1 MYRDNRIALIC
12 GVTLALV
19 MLFLLHISQTY
30 GPSILDLEQFE
41 YSRYNANLFFSAI
54 LLGLILLSY
63 IKRRKRI
70 RLILSLS
77 LGLLSYVCW
86 FSIDAHWW
94 EEYNIELYE
103 QRLLAIIFLNISF
116 WVLVSRS
123 VKEKRRHFSEIVRRQ
138 VIQKQNGKCATC
150 KRKLL
155 PFGMDLDHKNGDR
168 SNNKPSN
175 CQILCTPCHR
185 RKHL

>member
-1 MYRDNRIALIC
+1 MHRDNRIALIC

-19 MLFLLHISQTY
+19 MLFLLHISQTS
-30 GPSILDLEQFE
+30 GPSLLDLEQFE

-70 RLILSLS
+70 RLIISLS

-103 QRLLAIIFLNISF
+103 QRLLAIIFLNIGF

>member
-1 MYRDNRIALIC
+1 MYGDILIALIC
-12 GVTLALV
+12 VVIIALV
-19 MLFLLHISQTY
+19 LISLLHISQTY
-30 GPSILDLEQFE
+30 RPSLLDLEQFE
-41 YSRYNANLFFSAI
+41 YSRYNANFFFSVI
-54 LLGLILLSY
+54 LFGLLLLSY

-70 RLILSLS
+70 KLILSLS

-86 FSIDAHWW
+86 YTIDADWW
-94 EEYNIELYE
+94 EEYSIELYE
-103 QRLLAIIFLNISF
+103 QRFLAIIFLGFGFLVLLSKSF
-116 WVLVSRS
+116 
-123 VKEKRRHFSEIVRRQ
+123 KEKRRHFSEIVRRE
-138 VIQKQNGKCATC
+138 VIQKQKGKCASC

-168 SNNKPSN
+168 SNNKTSN

>member
-1 MYRDNRIALIC
+1 MHRDNRIALIC

-30 GPSILDLEQFE
+30 GPSLLDLKQFE

-70 RLILSLS
+70 RLIISLS

-103 QRLLAIIFLNISF
+103 QRLLAIIFLDIGFLGLSIKI
-116 WVLVSRS
+116 RRR
-123 VKEKRRHFSEIVRRQ
+123 EKKTLFRNCS
-138 VIQKQNGKCATC
+138 KTSYPKT
-150 KRKLL
+150 KWKMRKLQAETL
-155 PFGMDLDHKNGDR
+155 AFWNGPGSQKR
-168 SNNKPSN
+168 
-175 CQILCTPCHR
+175 
-185 RKHL
+185 

>member
-1 MYRDNRIALIC
+1 MHRDNRIALTC
-12 GVTLALV
+12 DVTLALV
-19 MLFLLHISQTY
+19 MLFLLHSSQTS
-30 GPSILDLEQFE
+30 GPSLLDLEQSEF
-41 YSRYNANLFFSAI
+41 SRYNANLFFSAI

-86 FSIDAHWW
+86 FSIDIYWW
-94 EEYNIELYE
+94 EEYDIKLYE
-103 QRLLAIIFLNISF
+103 QRFLAILFLGIGF
-116 WVLVSRS
+116 WALLSKS
-123 VKEKRRHFSEIVRRQ
+123 LKEKRRHFSEIVRRQ
-138 VIQKQNGKCATC
+138 VIQKQKGKCAKC
-150 KRKLL
+150 KKNLL
-155 PFGMDLDHKNGDR
+155 PFGMDLDHKNGNR
-168 SNNKPSN
+168 SNNRPSN